1 MKKVAALLLSL
12 FLLAGCYKKAEAI
25 DKHGI
30 YTTKEDVSLYLH
42 TYHSLPKNF
51 ITKNEAK
58 KLGWKGGGLD
68 HYKKGYCIG
77 GDIFGN
83 YSRKLPTG
91 TTYHECDIDTLHQS
105 SRGAKRLVYS
115 KEFKIYYTDDHY
127 QSFKLLYGE

>member
-25 DKHGI
+25 DKNGI

-58 KLGWKGGGLD
+58 KLG
-68 HYKKGYCIG
+68 
-77 GDIFGN
+77 IF
-83 YSRKLPTG
+83 
-91 TTYHECDIDTLHQS
+91 
-105 SRGAKRLVYS
+105 LVIIL
-115 KEFKIYYTDDHY
+115 ENFRPEQLIMNVI
-127 QSFKLLYGE
+127 

>member
-51 ITKNEAK
+51 ITKN
-58 KLGWKGGGLD
+58 
-68 HYKKGYCIG
+68 
-77 GDIFGN
+77 
-83 YSRKLPTG
+83 
-91 TTYHECDIDTLHQS
+91 
-105 SRGAKRLVYS
+105 
-115 KEFKIYYTDDHY
+115 
-127 QSFKLLYGE
+127 

>member
-25 DKHGI
+25 DKNGI

-58 KLGWKGGGLD
+58 NWSTIVLICLAKTPIS
-68 HYKKGYCIG
+68 IG
-77 GDIFGN
+77 INFIP
-83 YSRKLPTG
+83 K
-91 TTYHECDIDTLHQS
+91 
-105 SRGAKRLVYS
+105 
-115 KEFKIYYTDDHY
+115 
-127 QSFKLLYGE
+127 SFK